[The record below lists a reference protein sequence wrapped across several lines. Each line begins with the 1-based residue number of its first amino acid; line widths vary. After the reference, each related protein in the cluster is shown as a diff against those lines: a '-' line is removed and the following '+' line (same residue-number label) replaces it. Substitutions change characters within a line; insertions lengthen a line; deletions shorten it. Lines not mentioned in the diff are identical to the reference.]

1 MKKIFL
7 LLITFFTLTITIK
20 VNAQNATEVLNKTA
34 QKLSSCGGIDASFE
48 ATTYKGSSVAGSAT
62 GKILIKGNKFKMAS
76 PQMTV
81 WFDGKN
87 QWTLLA
93 GGSEVNLTEPTN
105 EELQTINPYTF
116 INLYKNGYTSTLR
129 STNYQGKKCH
139 EILLR
144 SQKKNNSIQEMR
156 VVVDVSNYLPYS
168 IRLKQNGN
176 WIRIR
181 VNKIKVGTKCNDSQF
196 KFNKSSFPNVELI
209 DLR

>member
-34 QKLSSCGGIDASFE
+34 QKMSSCGGIDASFE

-144 SQKKNNSIQEMR
+144 SQRKNNSIQEMR
-156 VVVDVSNYLPYS
+156 IVVDVLSYLPYS

-181 VNKIKVGTKCNDSQF
+181 VNKIQVGKKCNDSQF
-196 KFNKSSFPNVELI
+196 KFNKSNYPNVELI

>member
-156 VVVDVSNYLPYS
+156 VVVDVSSYLPYS

-181 VNKIKVGTKCNDSQF
+181 VNKIQVGKKCNDSQF